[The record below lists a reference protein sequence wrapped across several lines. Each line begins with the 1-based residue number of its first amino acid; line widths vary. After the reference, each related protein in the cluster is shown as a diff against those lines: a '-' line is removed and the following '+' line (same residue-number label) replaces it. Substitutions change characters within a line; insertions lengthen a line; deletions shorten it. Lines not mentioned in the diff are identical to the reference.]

1 MARDSAGDWKK
12 QAIDPTALGGRPALK
27 PETIAPADAVV
38 ITVADVDRFDV
49 DDPDSET
56 GKRQVMTLHSDEYPD
71 KSFFL
76 NKTGT
81 KTLIEKIGDK
91 PSDWIGEK
99 VPLVVVRV
107 NNPRSG
113 GAVKTIQVAPPAEWN
128 DIVKQFAG
136 RSRAKAKARKR

>member
-1 MARDSAGDWKK
+1 MARDTQRDWKK
-12 QAIDPTALGGRPALK
+12 EAIDPTALGGRPALR

-38 ITVADVDRFDV
+38 ITVTDVDRFDV
-49 DDPDSET
+49 DDPDAES
-56 GKRQVMTLHSDEYPD
+56 GKRQVMTLHCEEYPAE
-71 KSFFL
+71 SFFL

-91 PSDWIGEK
+91 PADWIGEK

-107 NNPRSG
+107 NNPRKG
-113 GAVKTIQVAPPAEWN
+113 GAVKTLQVAPPAEWN

-136 RSRAKAKARKR
+136 RAKARGKKR